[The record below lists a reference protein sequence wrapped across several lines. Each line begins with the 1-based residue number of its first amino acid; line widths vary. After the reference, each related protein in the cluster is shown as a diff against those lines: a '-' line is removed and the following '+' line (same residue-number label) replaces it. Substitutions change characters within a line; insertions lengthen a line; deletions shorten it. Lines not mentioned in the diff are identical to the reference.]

1 MFVRS
6 LSFGV
11 AAAALMVSGAQ
22 AADLIIPVTPE
33 PIYQSNGFDW
43 EGLYVGVQGG
53 VDMFGGTTQ
62 GTVGGVVGVNFIIAD
77 PILLGVELNGNYVW
91 GTGIAAT
98 EFLGIARIGAIV
110 TDQVLVYAD
119 AGIGVYT
126 NSPAPSQNEYQ
137 LGVGVEVAVTDSIS
151 VRGQL
156 DAVGVWGGAG
166 FNEAKATV
174 GVFYHF

>member
-6 LSFGV
+6 LSFAV

-53 VDMFGGTTQ
+53 GQWYSATTQ
-62 GTVGGVVGVNFIIAD
+62 GFVGGVVGVNFIIAD
-77 PILLGVELNGNYVW
+77 PILLGVELNGNYIW
-91 GTGIAAT
+91 GPSIAAT
-98 EFLGIARIGAIV
+98 EFLGVARIGAIV

-126 NSPAPSQNEYQ
+126 NSPAPSVNEYQ

-151 VRGQL
+151 VRAQV
-156 DAVGVWGGAG
+156 DALGDFGGPG
-166 FNEAKATV
+166 FNIAKATV
-174 GVFYHF
+174 GAFYHF